1 MTLHNKDRVFPD
13 ETAPTYFRHLKIGR
27 GMIVAGLK
35 LTLLGMAV
43 VFFFLLLL
51 ILCIKI
57 SYRFFAAGSAREIAE
72 IEAAELYKRKRSA
85 LAADDE
91 KLVAIISAAIAAHR
105 ARL

>member
-1 MTLHNKDRVFPD
+1 
-13 ETAPTYFRHLKIGR
+13 
-27 GMIVAGLK
+27 MIIAGLK

-51 ILCIKI
+51 ILFVKI
-57 SYRFFAAGSAREIAE
+57 SYRYLGSGSVREIAE
-72 IEAAELYKRKRSA
+72 IEAAELKKRKRSE

-105 ARL
+105 ARI

>member
-1 MTLHNKDRVFPD
+1 
-13 ETAPTYFRHLKIGR
+13 
-27 GMIVAGLK
+27 MILAGFK

-51 ILCIKI
+51 ILFVKI
-57 SYRFFAAGSAREIAE
+57 SYRFLGSVSVREIAE
-72 IEAAELYKRKRSA
+72 IEAAELKKRKRSD

-105 ARL
+105 DRM